1 MAVAGYNSV
10 APSPCEGGAVSAT
23 QQEMSASVSAAPA
36 NTQVV
41 IHGEQIYILIFSS
54 HPILVWLYV

>member
-54 HPILVWLYV
+54 HPILV

>member
-41 IHGEQIYILIFSS
+41 IHGEQIYILIF
-54 HPILVWLYV
+54 

>member
-54 HPILVWLYV
+54 QPILVWLYV

>member
-10 APSPCEGGAVSAT
+10 APGPCEGGAVSAT

-54 HPILVWLYV
+54 QPILVWLYV